1 VAQAVPW
8 LGEQGNDDDD
18 DRVWMWRH
26 ARRPTRACDGI
37 CVPEQTHGDCPVA
50 PLDGARLSFRLG
62 MDRSME
68 KESGIALLAL
78 IAVGPHSEIVAAAT
92 RAIEQYAASDWVQPS
107 QEPFD
112 GVGYDGQ

>member
-1 VAQAVPW
+1 
-8 LGEQGNDDDD
+8 
-18 DRVWMWRH
+18 
-26 ARRPTRACDGI
+26 
-37 CVPEQTHGDCPVA
+37 
-50 PLDGARLSFRLG
+50 